1 MLSFFFIIVQHDV
14 FFSFFACKQLL
25 QGSFYNYVAPKLA
38 YLRMKEG
45 VLDAGTG
52 RVSIEAGLPAG
63 LVGHETVFHR
73 TMGIL

>member
-1 MLSFFFIIVQHDV
+1 MMSFFL
-14 FFSFFACKQLL
+14 FSPASNCCKDILASLL
-25 QGSFYNYVAPKLA
+25 YYVAPKLA

-52 RVSIEAGLPAG
+52 RVSIEVGLLAG
-63 LVGHETVFHR
+63 LVGHETVFHG